1 MLRIHLLK
9 PLPTIYPGNKN
20 IYDKAGETSSS
31 IEVSWCERGLT
42 LSDLGQFEDAL
53 ESYKRALEINPRSF
67 KAFKNRANVLY
78 RVGRYDEA
86 IDDFKKALEINPQL
100 IDAWYGMGN
109 AMNKLG
115 RYKEAVSA
123 YENALKINYSFIDAW
138 VGRGAALGNMARY
151 QEAAE
156 SFDRALEI
164 NPSLKEALYGK
175 YLALQKI
182 KHGEELIKITDKVI
196 AMKKAMVP
204 LPIPATGST
213 SGNFLVPVREDFAA
227 YFLKAGSEFYKNERF
242 EDAAN
247 CYERAITI
255 NPLIPESWYE
265 RGLTLYKLGSL

>member
-1 MLRIHLLK
+1 
-9 PLPTIYPGNKN
+9 
-20 IYDKAGETSSS
+20 
-31 IEVSWCERGLT
+31 
-42 LSDLGQFEDAL
+42 
-53 ESYKRALEINPRSF
+53 
-67 KAFKNRANVLY
+67 
-78 RVGRYDEA
+78 
-86 IDDFKKALEINPQL
+86 
-100 IDAWYGMGN
+100 
-109 AMNKLG
+109 MNKLG
-115 RYKEAVSA
+115 RYKDAVSA
-123 YENALKINYSFIDAW
+123 YENTLRINHSFIDAW

-182 KHGEELIKITDKVI
+182 KHGEELIRITEKVI
-196 AMKKAMVP
+196 AMKRAMVP

-255 NPLIPESWYE
+255 NPLLPESWYE
-265 RGLTLYKLGSL
+265 RGLDSIQIGLL